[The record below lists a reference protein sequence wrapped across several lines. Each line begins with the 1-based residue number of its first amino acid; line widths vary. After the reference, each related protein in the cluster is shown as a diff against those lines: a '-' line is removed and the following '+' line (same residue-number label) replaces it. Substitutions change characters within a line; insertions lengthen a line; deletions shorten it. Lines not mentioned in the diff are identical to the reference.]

1 MLYINTHPD
10 SKYRVGRIEMEEFI
24 MNFKKITAAVA
35 AAAIAVST
43 LAVSAFAETKTIDT
57 DYPGSWTSTGAGITK
72 EELQSVGGDVKIVLT
87 VETYNPYGLAD
98 QFLVNP
104 IDYDNGWI
112 SQTLQYCTS
121 DTITAKT
128 DGWICVREDD
138 TTLEFVYDQAGIDA
152 LGDDG
157 LCFSVQNVIV
167 KSADYSLADSKQGEI
182 NYVDDAGGKA
192 YCFTSA
198 SDDEASADA
207 AAADDTTDSAADTT
221 EATETAET
229 APAAD
234 TTATTS
240 ATTGN
245 TSAAVILSVMAVA
258 GAAAV
263 VTKKRK

>member
-1 MLYINTHPD
+1 MKL
-10 SKYRVGRIEMEEFI
+10 
-24 MNFKKITAAVA
+24 KKIVAAIA
-35 AAAIAVST
+35 AAAIAVT
-43 LAVSAFAETKTIDT
+43 TMAVSTFAATVDIDSEF
-57 DYPGSWTSTGAGITK
+57 PGSWTSSGKGITK
-72 EELQSVGGDVKIVLT
+72 AELEAVGGDVKIVLT

-112 SQTLQYCTS
+112 SQTIEHCTS

-138 TTLEFVYDQAGIDA
+138 TTLEFVFAQDAIAA
-152 LGDDG
+152 LGDSG

-167 KSADYSLADSKQGEI
+167 KSAEYTLADGPQGAL
-182 NYVDDAGGKA
+182 NLVDDASGKA

-198 SDDEASADA
+198 ADA
-207 AAADDTTDSAADTT
+207 APAADES
-221 EATETAET
+221 

-240 ATTGN
+240 AGTGN
-245 TSAAVILSVMAVA
+245 TTAAVMVSVMTVA
-258 GAAAV
+258 GAAAIASR
-263 VTKKRK
+263 KRK

>member
-1 MLYINTHPD
+1 
-10 SKYRVGRIEMEEFI
+10 
-24 MNFKKITAAVA
+24 MNFKKITAAIA

-43 LAVSAFAETKTIDT
+43 LAVSAFATTVEIDAE
-57 DYPGSWTSTGAGITK
+57 YPGSWTSSGTGITK
-72 EELQSVGGDVKIVLT
+72 ADLEAVGGDVKIVLT

-112 SQTLQYCTS
+112 SQTVEYCTS

-128 DGWICVREDD
+128 DGWICVRESD
-138 TTLEFVYDQAGIDA
+138 TTLEFVYDQAGIAA

-167 KSADYSLADSKQGEI
+167 KSAEYSLADSKQGEL
-182 NYVDDAGGKA
+182 NLVDDATGKA
-192 YCFTSA
+192 YCFSTA
-198 SDDEASADA
+198 DDTATADA
-207 AAADDTTDSAADTT
+207 A
-221 EATETAET
+221 EETVEDA

-234 TTATTS
+234 TAATTS

-245 TSAAVILSVMAVA
+245 TTAAVIVSVMAAA
-258 GAAAV
+258 GVAAV
-263 VTKKRK
+263 ASRKRK